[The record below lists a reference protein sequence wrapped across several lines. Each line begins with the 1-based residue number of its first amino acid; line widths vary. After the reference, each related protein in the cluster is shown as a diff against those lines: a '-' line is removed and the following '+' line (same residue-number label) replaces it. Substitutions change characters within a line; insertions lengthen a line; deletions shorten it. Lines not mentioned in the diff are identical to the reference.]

1 MPEVNL
7 TKQKSAPTVKHINSS
22 YGITFES
29 EVDLFHPKHMAN
41 YQLDNPLNKLPEA
54 QVIHKTYAL
63 LKHVL
68 SDS

>member
-1 MPEVNL
+1 
-7 TKQKSAPTVKHINSS
+7 
-22 YGITFES
+22 
-29 EVDLFHPKHMAN
+29 MAN